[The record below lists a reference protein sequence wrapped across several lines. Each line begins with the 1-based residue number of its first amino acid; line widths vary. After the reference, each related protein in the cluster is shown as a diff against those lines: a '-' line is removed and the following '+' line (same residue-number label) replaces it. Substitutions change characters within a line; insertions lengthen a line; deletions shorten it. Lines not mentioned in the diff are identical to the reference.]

1 MAHVEQMEQDSE
13 LHKYKNFC
21 SWREEKRKKR
31 IEAWEELVPNS
42 IDALMD
48 EIAGFLQIKYFAK
61 PNKKKN
67 KKKRKKTFRKE
78 HQGKHKLVEEK
89 GKVKKMTRHK
99 TKNKKRKRVNQNIK

>member
-67 KKKRKKTFRKE
+67 KKKKKNISKGTSRKTQASRGKRKS
-78 HQGKHKLVEEK
+78 
-89 GKVKKMTRHK
+89 KKNDT
-99 TKNKKRKRVNQNIK
+99 TQNKNKKRKRVNQNIK